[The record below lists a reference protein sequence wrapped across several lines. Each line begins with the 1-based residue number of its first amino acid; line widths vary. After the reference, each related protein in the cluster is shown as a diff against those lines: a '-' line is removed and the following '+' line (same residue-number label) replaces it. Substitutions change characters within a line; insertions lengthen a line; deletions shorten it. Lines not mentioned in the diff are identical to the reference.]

1 MLEQI
6 KTFLEDKKT
15 ENVEIVDVSS
25 SDYFTDYVILAT
37 TISTKQTLALVDELT
52 QKAKE
57 LGANLF
63 GSEVSEDWV
72 VLDFGDFLVH
82 LLSEE
87 YRQRYKIEDF
97 LKEFTKNKS

>member
-6 KTFLEDKKT
+6 KTFLEDKKA
-15 ENVEIVDVSS
+15 ENVELIDVKN
-25 SDYFTDYVILAT
+25 SDYFTDYVIVAT
-37 TISTKQTLALVDELT
+37 TISNRQTIALVEDIKN
-52 QKAKE
+52 KAKE
-57 LGANLF
+57 LELNLL
-63 GSEVSEDWV
+63 GSEISDDWV

-97 LKEFTKNKS
+97 LKEFAKK